1 MTTKSVA
8 LNGSSQSEDPMLQ
21 WVTFRLENEIYGVN
35 VMQVKEVLRYT
46 EVAPVPGAPSFVLG
60 IIHLRGTVVTVI
72 DTCQRFDLPSGDITD
87 SSRIMI
93 LEVEGHVIGILVD
106 AVSEVVYLRQSEIE
120 ASPNVGNDEAS
131 KFIQGVC
138 HKNDILLILVDL
150 DKLLSKDEWSDISSM

>member
-1 MTTKSVA
+1 MTTSIALKSVGQA
-8 LNGSSQSEDPMLQ
+8 DDPMLQ

-35 VMQVKEVLRYT
+35 VMQVKEVLRYC

-72 DTCQRFDLPSGDITD
+72 DTCQRFDLPSGEITD
-87 SSRIMI
+87 STRIMI

-120 ASPNVGNDEAS
+120 PSPNVGNDESS

-150 DKLLSKDEWSDISSM
+150 DKLLSKNEWSEVGSM

>member
-1 MTTKSVA
+1 MATSIA
-8 LNGSSQSEDPMLQ
+8 LKTAKQSEDPMLQ

-35 VMQVKEVLRYT
+35 VMQVKEVLRYS
-46 EVAPVPGAPSFVLG
+46 EIAPVPGAPNFVLG

-72 DTCQRFDLPSGDITD
+72 DTCQRFDLPSGEITD
-87 SSRIMI
+87 ATRIMI

-106 AVSEVVYLRQSEIE
+106 A
-120 ASPNVGNDEAS
+120 SPNVGNDESS

-150 DKLLSKDEWSDISSM
+150 DKLLSEDDWSEVGSM

>member
-1 MTTKSVA
+1 MALKSG
-8 LNGSSQSEDPMLQ
+8 NHTDDPMLQ
-21 WVTFRLENEIYGVN
+21 WVTFRLEHEIYGVN
-35 VMQVKEVLRYT
+35 VMQVKEVLRYS

-72 DTCQRFDLPSGDITD
+72 DTCQRFGLPSGEITD
-87 SSRIMI
+87 ATRIMI

-120 ASPNVGNDEAS
+120 PSPSVGNDESS

-138 HKNDILLILVDL
+138 HKNNILLILVDL
-150 DKLLSKDEWSDISSM
+150 DKLLSEDEWSEVGTM

>member
-1 MTTKSVA
+1 MTTKSIA
-8 LNGSSQSEDPMLQ
+8 LNESKQSEDPILQ

-46 EVAPVPGAPSFVLG
+46 EIAPVPGAPSFVLG

-72 DTCQRFDLPSGDITD
+72 DTRQRFDLPSGDITD

-93 LEVEGHVIGILVD
+93 MEVEGHVAGILVD

-120 ASPNVGNDEAS
+120 VSPSVGNDESS

-150 DKLLSKDEWSDISSM
+150 DKLLSEDEWSDIGSM

>member
-1 MTTKSVA
+1 MATSIALKSG
-8 LNGSSQSEDPMLQ
+8 NHTDDPMLQ
-21 WVTFRLENEIYGVN
+21 WVTFRLEHEIYGVN
-35 VMQVKEVLRYT
+35 VMQVKEVLRYS

-72 DTCQRFDLPSGDITD
+72 DTCQRFGLPSGEITD
-87 SSRIMI
+87 ATRIMI

-120 ASPNVGNDEAS
+120 PSPSVGNDESS

-150 DKLLSKDEWSDISSM
+150 DKLLSEDEWSEVGTM

>member
-1 MTTKSVA
+1 MATSIALKSA
-8 LNGSSQSEDPMLQ
+8 NQSEDPMLQ

-35 VMQVKEVLRYT
+35 VMQVKEVLRYS
-46 EVAPVPGAPSFVLG
+46 EIAPVPGAPNFVLG

-72 DTCQRFDLPSGDITD
+72 DTCQRFGLPSGDITD
-87 SSRIMI
+87 ATRIMI

-120 ASPNVGNDEAS
+120 TTPNVGNEESA

-138 HKNDILLILVDL
+138 HKNDELLILVDL
-150 DKLLSKDEWSDISSM
+150 EKLMTDEEWTEIQGL

>member
-1 MTTKSVA
+1 
-8 LNGSSQSEDPMLQ
+8 
-21 WVTFRLENEIYGVN
+21 
-35 VMQVKEVLRYT
+35 MQVKEVLRYS
-46 EVAPVPGAPSFVLG
+46 EIAPVPGAPNFVLG

-72 DTCQRFDLPSGDITD
+72 DTCQRFDLPSGEITD
-87 SSRIMI
+87 ATRIMI

-120 ASPNVGNDEAS
+120 ASPNVGNDESS

-150 DKLLSKDEWSDISSM
+150 DKLLSEDDWSEVGSM

>member
-1 MTTKSVA
+1 MA
-8 LNGSSQSEDPMLQ
+8 LNESKQSEDPILQ

-46 EVAPVPGAPSFVLG
+46 EIAPVPGAPSFVLG

-72 DTCQRFDLPSGDITD
+72 DTRQRFDLPSGDITD

-93 LEVEGHVIGILVD
+93 MEVEGHVIGILVD

-120 ASPNVGNDEAS
+120 VSPSVGNDESS

-150 DKLLSKDEWSDISSM
+150 DKLLSEDEWSDIGSM

>member
-1 MTTKSVA
+1 MTTKSIA
-8 LNGSSQSEDPMLQ
+8 LNESKQSEDPILQ

-46 EVAPVPGAPSFVLG
+46 EIAPVPGAPSFVLG

-72 DTCQRFDLPSGDITD
+72 DTRQRFDLPSGDITD

-93 LEVEGHVIGILVD
+93 MEVEGHVIGILVD

-120 ASPNVGNDEAS
+120 VSPSVGNDESS

-150 DKLLSKDEWSDISSM
+150 DKLLSEDEWSDIGSM

>member
-1 MTTKSVA
+1 MGSSVA
-8 LNGSSQSEDPMLQ
+8 LKSAGQSDDPMLQ

-46 EVAPVPGAPSFVLG
+46 EVASVPGAPSFVLG

-72 DTCQRFDLPSGDITD
+72 DTCQRFGLPSGEITD
-87 SSRIMI
+87 ATRIMI

-120 ASPNVGNDEAS
+120 PSPSVGNDESS

-150 DKLLSKDEWSDISSM
+150 DKLLSEDEWSEVGSI

>member
-1 MTTKSVA
+1 MTTGRA
-8 LNGSSQSEDPMLQ
+8 LKEAKEHDDPMLQ
-21 WVTFRLENEIYGVN
+21 WVTFRLDSEIYGVN

-46 EVAPVPGAPSFVLG
+46 EIAPVPGAPSFVLG

-72 DTCQRFDLPSGDITD
+72 DTCQKFGLSSGEITD
-87 SSRIMI
+87 STRIMI
-93 LEVEGHVIGILVD
+93 MEVEGQIIGILVD

-120 ASPNVGNDEAS
+120 VSPSVGNDESS

-150 DKLLSKDEWSDISSM
+150 DKLLSEDEWTEIGSL

>member
-1 MTTKSVA
+1 MATTSIA
-8 LNGSSQSEDPMLQ
+8 LKNANQSEDPMLQ

-35 VMQVKEVLRYT
+35 VMQVKEVLRYS
-46 EVAPVPGAPSFVLG
+46 EVAPVPGAPSYVLG

-72 DTCQRFDLPSGDITD
+72 DTCQRFGLPSGELTD
-87 SSRIMI
+87 STRIMI

-120 ASPNVGNDEAS
+120 PSPNVGNDESS

-150 DKLLSKDEWSDISSM
+150 DKLLSEDEWSEVSN

>member
-1 MTTKSVA
+1 MATSIALKSA
-8 LNGSSQSEDPMLQ
+8 NQSEDPMLQ
-21 WVTFRLENEIYGVN
+21 WVTFRLEDEIYGVN
-35 VMQVKEVLRYT
+35 VMQVKEVLRYS
-46 EVAPVPGAPSFVLG
+46 EIAPVPGAPNFVLG

-72 DTCQRFDLPSGDITD
+72 DTCQRFGLPSGEITD
-87 SSRIMI
+87 ATRIMI

-120 ASPNVGNDEAS
+120 PSPNVGNDESS

-150 DKLLSKDEWSDISSM
+150 DKLLSENEWSEVGSM